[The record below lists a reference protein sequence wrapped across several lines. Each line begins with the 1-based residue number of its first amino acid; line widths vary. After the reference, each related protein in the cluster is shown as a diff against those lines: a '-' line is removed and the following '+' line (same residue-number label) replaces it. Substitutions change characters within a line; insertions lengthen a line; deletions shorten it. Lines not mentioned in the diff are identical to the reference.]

1 MKPTHSTS
9 NLEPRTFLITG
20 GAGFIGS
27 HLTDALVQRGDA
39 VVILDDFNEYYDPN
53 LKRKNYSKHAHNP
66 NVVLVEADIR
76 NSEVVENIV
85 QKHQPQCVVHLAA
98 RAGVR
103 PSLVDPKLY
112 YDVNVMGTL
121 NVLEAM
127 KRHKVP
133 RLVFAS
139 SSSVYGNRTS
149 GPFKE
154 TDNTDNQVSPY
165 GASKKAGE
173 LLCHTYAHLYGIKT
187 TCLRFFTVYGPR
199 NRPDMAC
206 YLFTDAILKG
216 QPITMYGDGTTG
228 RDYTFIDD
236 TVAGIMAAIDNP
248 FAFEVINL
256 GNSSPVLLKDLIT
269 TIEAVTGNKASIKPQ
284 PKQPGDVDLTFADI
298 TKAKALLGW
307 EPKISLEAGLKS
319 LHAWMVE

>member
-1 MKPTHSTS
+1 MPKTI
-9 NLEPRTFLITG
+9 LVTG
-20 GAGFIGS
+20 GAGFVGS
-27 HLTDALVQRGDA
+27 HLVDKLLDRGNS
-39 VVILDDFNEYYDPN
+39 VVVFDEFNDYYDPGV
-53 LKRKNYSKHAHNP
+53 KRQNISKHTNNP
-66 NVVLVEADIR
+66 NFKLCEKDIR
-76 NSEVVENIV
+76 DSASVNQTME
-85 QKHQPQCVVHLAA
+85 KHKPDCVVHLAA

-103 PSLVDPKLY
+103 PSLADPKLY

-121 NVLEAM
+121 NILEAM
-127 KRHKVP
+127 KKHKVP
-133 RLVFAS
+133 QLVFAS
-139 SSSVYGNRTS
+139 SSSVYGNRSS

-154 TDNTDNQVSPY
+154 SDNTDNQVSPY

-206 YLFTDAILKG
+206 YLFTDAIVKG

-228 RDYTFIDD
+228 RDYTFVDD

-248 FAFEVINL
+248 FDFEIINL
-256 GNSSPVLLKDLIT
+256 GNSSPVLLRDLVA
-269 TIEAVTGNKASIKPQ
+269 TIEAVTGNKASIKPK
-284 PKQPGDVDLTFADI
+284 PKQPGDVELTFANI
-298 TKAKALLGW
+298 TKAKSLLKW
-307 EPKISLEAGLKS
+307 EPKVDLQMGLKA